1 MLVKKNLQTCL
12 YQDLLERLVLS
23 NHTYRRLNQW
33 LDLKNL
39 IKSLESYYSQTK
51 GTDSHPLE
59 SGLRALLLQFW
70 NSLSDRQLS
79 RYLQENVAAKWFCQF
94 GLEQTVPDYSYFSRL
109 RKKIGVERL
118 TNFFNEVNQKLKEAG
133 YIGGAFSFVDAS
145 SLIARVNVWEARDR
159 AIADPKNEI
168 ISGDEQ
174 KKKTMNNQNLSNY
187 VSDPEARF
195 GCKGKN
201 RFWLGYKRH
210 CQVDMKQ
217 GMITQV
223 AVTSAEVPDAK
234 AFIEEDLCPET
245 GMLFLDKGYDDQ
257 AVDQVIKEKGCS
269 PATVRKKNHPQKEPF
284 LDHWRNQVRMPFE
297 NTFARLDKK
306 CRYRGK
312 EKTLFQDCAKTIFE
326 TCSN

>member
-12 YQDLLERLVLS
+12 YQDLLERLVPS

-39 IKSLESYYSQTK
+39 IKSLESCYSKTK

-174 KKKTMNNQNLSNY
+174 KKKNDEQPKSL
-187 VSDPEARF
+187 
-195 GCKGKN
+195 K
-201 RFWLGYKRH
+201 
-210 CQVDMKQ
+210 
-217 GMITQV
+217 
-223 AVTSAEVPDAK
+223 
-234 AFIEEDLCPET
+234 LCE
-245 GMLFLDKGYDDQ
+245 
-257 AVDQVIKEKGCS
+257 
-269 PATVRKKNHPQKEPF
+269 
-284 LDHWRNQVRMPFE
+284 
-297 NTFARLDKK
+297 
-306 CRYRGK
+306 
-312 EKTLFQDCAKTIFE
+312 
-326 TCSN
+326 